1 MVFGLGGEGCLA
13 RRMEDLAINKI
24 IHSKEDDLELN

>member
-1 MVFGLGGEGCLA
+1 MVFGLGGEGRMA
-13 RRMEDLAINKI
+13 RRMKDLAINKI